1 MPTAIVHRQPALV
14 YASVRCTKAAYVRK
28 RTVVFAVGS
37 NTMMAKETKR
47 VLLVTH
53 HNPTR
58 PRGVLGK
65 ILDTGDEVN
74 EVRGRAA
81 RDEGA
86 SANGLQRAAAPRSGR
101 YDTEALWSP

>member
-1 MPTAIVHRQPALV
+1 
-14 YASVRCTKAAYVRK
+14 
-28 RTVVFAVGS
+28 
-37 NTMMAKETKR
+37 MAKETKR
-47 VLLVTH
+47 TLLVTH

-58 PRGVLGK
+58 PREVLGK

-86 SANGLQRAAAPRSGR
+86 GAIGLQRAAAARSGR
-101 YDTEALWSP
+101 YDKEALWSP